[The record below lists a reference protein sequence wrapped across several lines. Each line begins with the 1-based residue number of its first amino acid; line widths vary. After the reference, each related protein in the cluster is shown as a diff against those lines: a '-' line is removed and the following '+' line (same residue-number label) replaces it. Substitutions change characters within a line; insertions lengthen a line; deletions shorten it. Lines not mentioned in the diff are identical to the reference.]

1 MACGAGREEVDVVRR
16 TLEATVFPKLRSH
29 QKVLLIPGLF
39 GCSNS
44 TYLSL
49 SEADGIAATKLAG
62 YAAFIKSEPRIA
74 GMVGWHFNDRKPSP
88 QQPGHP
94 CDMSV
99 GLTALPKSLAA
110 MREIVGGARLS

>member
-1 MACGAGREEVDVVRR
+1 MRR

-62 YAAFIKSEPRIA
+62 YAAFMSSEPRIA

-88 QQPGHP
+88 QPGHP

-99 GLTALPKSLAA
+99 GLTALPKSVAA